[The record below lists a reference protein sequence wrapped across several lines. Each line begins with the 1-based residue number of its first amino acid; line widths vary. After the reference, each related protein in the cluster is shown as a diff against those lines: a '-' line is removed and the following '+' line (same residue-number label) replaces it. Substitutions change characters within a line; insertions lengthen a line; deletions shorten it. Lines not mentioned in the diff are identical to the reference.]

1 MAQHRYDRT
10 DSTEKLDLLLRKLA
24 MLEDMGLVGNKVHT
38 KESTEQKASALLQA
52 RTTVEKTDVAA
63 GEIFGFE
70 IDIANFG
77 RAPAALE
84 GIEEIIPCCGLELMS
99 SPEPYHIDSSYLD
112 FSGKVLESSMREKL
126 RFTLRALEKGMYVI
140 APRVLYRDAMGAQKI
155 LDPKPIT
162 VNIKEVVLAGRVST
176 GFKDLDN
183 LLLGGIPEKYA
194 VLIGSISCDE
204 TMLIVNRFLE
214 KGVREE
220 EVTILITAEA
230 SRWKRLAEE
239 SPNFYLFVCN
249 PQAEITAKTLPN
261 IIKLRGVESLTDI
274 NIPLFTF
281 LRNLEESNGK
291 PRRICIDIL
300 SDILLQHHAVQTRRW
315 LIGLVTELKSRGFTT
330 LAMMN
335 PHMHTSEETQA
346 LLDLFDGEIMVYES
360 KDKKFLRIKKM
371 YEQNYIENELPL
383 KKDRLLATGTTR
395 TLKYQHY

>member
-1 MAQHRYDRT
+1 MAQNSYDHT
-10 DSTEKLDLLLRKLA
+10 DSDKRLDLLLKKLA
-24 MLEDMGLVGNKVHT
+24 MLENMVLMGNKVYT
-38 KESTEQKASALLQA
+38 KESTEYRVSALLQA
-52 RTTVEKTDVAA
+52 RTTVEKTEVAA

-77 RAPAALE
+77 RAPATLE
-84 GIEEIIPCCGLELMS
+84 GIEEITPCCGLELMTG
-99 SPEPYHIDSSYLD
+99 PEPYNPDSSYLD
-112 FSGKVLESSMREKL
+112 LNGKVLESSMREKL
-126 RFTLRALEKGMYVI
+126 RFTLRALEKGTYVI
-140 APRVLYRDAMGAQKI
+140 TPRVLYREAMSAQKI

-162 VNIKEVVLAGRVST
+162 VNIEEVVLADRVST

-194 VLIGSISCDE
+194 VLIASISCDE
-204 TMLIVNRFLE
+204 TMLIVNRFLG

-220 EVTILITAEA
+220 GVTILVTADA

-249 PQAEITAKTLPN
+249 PQAEIATESLPN

-274 NIPLFTF
+274 SIPLFTF
-281 LRNLEESNGK
+281 LRKLEAPNGK

-335 PHMHTSEETQA
+335 PLMHASEEAQA
-346 LLDLFDGEIMVYES
+346 LLDLFDGEIVVYES
-360 KDKKFLRIKKM
+360 KDKKFLRIRKM
-371 YEQNYIENELPL
+371 YGQNYIENELPL